1 MKAQRDVVFEADNEK
16 EKNQKT
22 QPVNKM
28 QRSGKHFKFCIRVL
42 FYLLSPFCLMQYKSP
57 LIKT

>member
-28 QRSGKHFKFCIRVL
+28 QKSGKYFKFCICLL
-42 FYLLSPFCLMQYKSP
+42 FYLLSPFSA
-57 LIKT
+57 